1 MTGRFACP
9 KAAEAKVVRPGA
21 GRCRACGSRSH
32 FGRRCC
38 LTAGATTDH
47 SPNLAFVRR
56 HSARPETAVQLQYL
70 QNHVQNCSAAV
81 LPRIQWPLPF
91 LKHWIRGLPI
101 FFNPLCGPKPKI
113 YLNKKGTRCRT
124 RTRASTSWCC
134 RRTPRRRLRRSAS
147 CSRRA
152 ARKASISRER
162 HVHTEGFNL
171 TGSDAARCPLGY

>member
-1 MTGRFACP
+1 MTSRFACP

-56 HSARPETAVQLQYL
+56 HSARPETAVQLQHL

-101 FFNPLCGPKPKI
+101 FFNPLCGPKPFYFSNRYKV
-113 YLNKKGTRCRT
+113 GS
-124 RTRASTSWCC
+124 AAAMGDW
-134 RRTPRRRLRRSAS
+134 PRRA
-147 CSRRA
+147 RRA
-152 ARKASISRER
+152 NAMGGVVAGA
-162 HVHTEGFNL
+162 V
-171 TGSDAARCPLGY
+171 